1 MSSAARFT
9 STALAREAGKTS
21 LCTHRRAGGEGQRP
35 RACGGTASGG
45 TCAHRRR
52 EDRPAPHMRSLVGR
66 WPPGSVPSRQ
76 VLAAGPRP
84 LHTEA
89 EAGWTRRTQG
99 ARGLGDERGW
109 AGLPLSHQAHLLQY
123 LGGLGAAR
131 HTLDTGAQGVEGN
144 HVGRPFTVLPPR
156 QRWPCP
162 PPLPTG
168 PWGVGQAPG
177 PPAPT
182 SVTCWDRCRFSHR
195 SRRHR
200 RAQGDPGALRGD
212 AGGPEH
218 VGRMPWAPD
227 GITADRPGLRHVAQK
242 AACGVH
248 RPHCLQ
254 TMPPLLTASPRRLG
268 SAARESLVPVDPQPR
283 ERD

>member
-1 MSSAARFT
+1 MSSATRFT

-35 RACGGTASGG
+35 RARRGTASGG

-52 EDRPAPHMRSLVGR
+52 EDRPAPYMRSLVGR

-76 VLAAGPRP
+76 VLAKGPRL

-109 AGLPLSHQAHLLQY
+109 ARLPLSHQAHLLHC
-123 LGGLGAAR
+123 LGGLGAPR

-144 HVGRPFTVLPPR
+144 NAGRPFTVLPPR

-162 PPLPTG
+162 PPSPTG
-168 PWGVGQAPG
+168 PGGRARLQAHRHHLSYLLGPLQVQPPQPETQTGPG
-177 PPAPT
+177 RP
-182 SVTCWDRCRFSHR
+182 R
-195 SRRHR
+195 STQRGR
-200 RAQGDPGALRGD
+200 GGPGAGGED
-212 AGGPEH
+212 A
-218 VGRMPWAPD
+218 VG
-227 GITADRPGLRHVAQK
+227 
-242 AACGVH
+242 
-248 RPHCLQ
+248 
-254 TMPPLLTASPRRLG
+254 S
-268 SAARESLVPVDPQPR
+268 
-283 ERD
+283 